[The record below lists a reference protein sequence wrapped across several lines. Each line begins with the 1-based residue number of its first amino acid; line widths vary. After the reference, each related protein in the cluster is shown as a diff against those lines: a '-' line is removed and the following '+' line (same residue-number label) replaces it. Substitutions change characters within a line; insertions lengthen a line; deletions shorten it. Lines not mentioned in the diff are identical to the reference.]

1 MKIKTEVLRNT
12 TGIRQPKTHL
22 EYKTGFFRGAILFL
36 RLRTNIRYLLAVF
49 LLLKQTLSQFSHT
62 SNGKGK
68 LPEYGGCRCQIETS
82 FMLQ

>member
-12 TGIRQPKTHL
+12 TGTRQPKTHL

-49 LLLKQTLSQFSHT
+49 LLLKQTLSQFS
-62 SNGKGK
+62 S
-68 LPEYGGCRCQIETS
+68 Y
-82 FMLQ
+82 